1 MKEIIF
7 WFDNHKI
14 RNYWLDYAIKFLK
27 DKKIYNIK
35 YNNLESYIDL
45 LDFGIYFEKYNSTEI
60 YINSVN
66 LRIYFKVYENE
77 KSTMGFGNIN
87 QYWVEDLFDNN
98 FEEFFLTFIKENLN
112 GEKRN

>member
-1 MKEIIF
+1 MKQIIF
-7 WFDNHKI
+7 WFSNCRI

-27 DKKIYNIK
+27 DKKVYNIK
-35 YNNLESYIDL
+35 YNKLESYIDL
-45 LDFGIYFEKYNSTEI
+45 LNLGIYFEKYNSTEI
-60 YINSVN
+60 YITSFN

-77 KSTMGFGNIN
+77 KSTMGFKNIN

-98 FEEFFLTFIKENLN
+98 FEEFFSTFIKENFN